1 MQLNHVYFHAV
12 IFLVLILKT
21 SFKHNTMATIYHD
34 AQEIY
39 TLKSELN
46 GLTISVE
53 IGDGQSGGYFIFNDT
68 KLVSSNNPADI
79 YKGADCFG
87 NWITVVTAIKGKLTE
102 TNWTSISIIFKEQG
116 EKMVV
121 LGPYNREVD
130 RNLDTIVYTIK
141 IKVN

>member
-1 MQLNHVYFHAV
+1 MG
-12 IFLVLILKT
+12 
-21 SFKHNTMATIYHD
+21 TIYHD

-46 GLTISVE
+46 ALTISVE
-53 IGDGQSGGYFIFNDT
+53 IGDKQIGGYFIFNDT
-68 KLVSSNNPADI
+68 NLVGANNSAEI

>member
-1 MQLNHVYFHAV
+1 
-12 IFLVLILKT
+12 
-21 SFKHNTMATIYHD
+21 MATIYHD

-141 IKVN
+141 VKVN